1 MSESKGALKVIV
13 PLVLVAGGAGYWFF
27 GIHQPGQE
35 KAAAQAEIEEWG
47 KQWNDARACLI
58 GAKPA
63 SSDLRVALA
72 ARQLLPDP
80 WDTGSCTTK
89 LGGLTRKAG
98 VDTGLAAV
106 ERAWTRQDL
115 AVIAL
120 AKAFGDWVV
129 NSKYGDLPVA
139 GKVQKEDKLPTAL
152 DELAASYAFL
162 RESAGMA
169 APPPLTT
176 QDATAAT
183 LIPLKLGTEQLVNLE
198 QDSFLDAGLAF
209 ASARTGYAQIVLH
222 PGAAPDVQPNQAGVV
237 RSVSANWA
245 AVTTETGVMAGT
257 PDDKGVVSASSTSV
271 ALPGFGQVLGVVG
284 DAKDGLI
291 VYRSADGLHIIHSAG
306 GTLTADPPI
315 PNFGST
321 VLPDFA
327 GKSILIEFS
336 DPAQTTFTARATSGA
351 PLTFLPLPVSLIDYT
366 DGCLTKT
373 KAWRG
378 NRANLVAYDATGAIA
393 TWESPHR
400 FDILGCSPEAVVLS
414 RKDQGQFTVCG
425 DDAAL
430 GANPDL
436 TRKPVAT
443 PPTEPPTSK
452 PIATKLTCRDVTI
465 SGPRTY
471 ALTGVAGKGPILVAV
486 RDRAA
491 AVWREGAPVQLFA
504 LPERLLPVAV
514 HASDKAVDIFGT
526 LDAKDDN
533 RPLAIARLPL

>member
-13 PLVLVAGGAGYWFF
+13 PLVLVAGGAAYWFF

-35 KAAAQAEIEEWG
+35 KAAAQAEIDEWG
-47 KQWNDARACLI
+47 KQWTDARACLI
-58 GAKPA
+58 GAQPA

-80 WDTGSCTTK
+80 WDTGTCTTK

-98 VDTGLAAV
+98 VDTGLPAV

-139 GKVQKEDKLPTAL
+139 AKLQKEDKLPTAL

-162 RESAGMA
+162 RESAGMS
-169 APPPLTT
+169 APAPLTT
-176 QDATAAT
+176 KEAPAAT

-198 QDSFLDAGLAF
+198 QASFLSAGLAY
-209 ASARTGYAQIVLH
+209 ASAKTGYAQIVLH
-222 PGAAPDVQPNQAGVV
+222 PGAAPDVLPNQAGVV
-237 RSVSANWA
+237 RSVSGSWA
-245 AVTTETGVMAGT
+245 AVAIETGVMAGT
-257 PDDKGVVSASSTSV
+257 PDATGGVPAGSASI
-271 ALPGFGQVLGVVG
+271 ALPSFGQILGVVG
-284 DAKDGLI
+284 DAKDGLV
-291 VYRSADGLHIIHSAG
+291 VYRSAEALHIIHSAN

-321 VLPDFA
+321 VIPDVA

-336 DPAQTTFTARATSGA
+336 DPAQTTFAVRATNGA
-351 PLTFLPLPVSLIDYT
+351 PLAFVPLAENLMDYG
-366 DGCLTKT
+366 DGCLSKT
-373 KAWRG
+373 KAWRKSFTTV
-378 NRANLVAYDATGAIA
+378 VAYDSTGAIA
-393 TWESPHR
+393 TWKPSGSFE
-400 FDILGCSPEAVVLS
+400 IVGCSADGLVLS
-414 RKDQGQFTVCG
+414 LGEQGRFAVCD
-425 DDAAL
+425 DDAKL
-430 GANPDL
+430 GANPGPE
-436 TRKPVAT
+436 RKPVAVPPAQPAAGT
-443 PPTEPPTSK
+443 PVTTS
-452 PIATKLTCRDVTI
+452 LTCREVSI

-471 ALTGVAGKGPILVAV
+471 AFSGVAGKGPILVAV

-504 LPERLLPVAV
+504 LPERIFPIAI
-514 HASDKAVDIFGT
+514 HASDSAVDVLGT
-526 LDAKDDN
+526 LDAKDDQ